1 MSTLPETTDTSI
13 VAQWD
18 SGEWIAPIKFD
29 ITDLA
34 EAIDAPAASDVA
46 VEPDN
51 DTAVTSNITEVVSTR
66 SFSDDAK
73 HVILQNHPKKKKTKV
88 PKI

>member
-29 ITDLA
+29 TTDFA
-34 EAIDAPAASDVA
+34 KPIDAPAASDVA
-46 VEPDN
+46 VVARGAFGSPRGCGEGEC
-51 DTAVTSNITEVVSTR
+51 AR
-66 SFSDDAK
+66 ADDDVGPMHLPRGK
-73 HVILQNHPKKKKTKV
+73 GSELWFVE
-88 PKI
+88 